1 MGKILKK
8 LHSQRGE
15 TMLMALL
22 LFLVGVMVSAVILA
36 AAISAESDAKA
47 AREEQQAYLTVSSAA
62 ELFRDAIQSGDSGGY
77 REIVTK
83 TYAYNYW
90 GGAYLYDT
98 KTEKQNASGPFSEIF
113 NNVIPKLLESPT
125 TFRKPYT
132 LSMDGL
138 EDVTMELSIQPK
150 QGDNDQF
157 TLTAVFYNDPEGDHP
172 CRMTVRFTGTTTV
185 ENTDWAD
192 DYTGNHYY
200 ATTTKIK
207 WTFKIIER
215 PRTQTGD

>member
-1 MGKILKK
+1 MEKLLKK

-62 ELFRDAIQSGDSGGY
+62 ELFRDAIQSGDSGRY

-83 TYAYNYW
+83 TYVYTYW
-90 GGAYLYDT
+90 GSYLT
-98 KTEKQNASGPFSEIF
+98 ESKTEKKNASGPFSEIF
-113 NNVIPKLLESPT
+113 NNVIPTLLTSPT
-125 TFRKPYT
+125 TFRKTYT
-132 LSMDGL
+132 LSMTGL
-138 EDVTMELSIQPK
+138 EDVTMELSIQPQ
-150 QGDNDQF
+150 QGNNDVF
-157 TLTAVFYNDPEGDHP
+157 DLAAVFYNDPEGKHP
-172 CRMTVRFTGTTTV
+172 CQMTVRFTGTTTV

-200 ATTTKIK
+200 ATTTEIK
-207 WTFKIIER
+207 WTIVAITR
-215 PRTQTGD
+215 PRTRTGD

>member
-1 MGKILKK
+1 
-8 LHSQRGE
+8 
-15 TMLMALL
+15 MLMALL

-62 ELFRDAIQSGDSGGY
+62 ELFRDAIQSGKSGSSGGY

-83 TYAYNYW
+83 TYS
-90 GGAYLYDT
+90 GTQLQGT

-113 NNVIPKLLESPT
+113 NNVIPTLLTSPT
-125 TFRKPYT
+125 TFRKTYT

-172 CRMTVRFTGTTTV
+172 CRMTVTFTGETTQTP
-185 ENTDWAD
+185 TDWYD
-192 DYTGNHYY
+192 SGLRYE
-200 ATTTKIK
+200 ATTTEIK
-207 WTFKIIER
+207 WTGATITR
-215 PRTQTGD
+215 PRTKTGG

>member
-62 ELFRDAIQSGDSGGY
+62 ELFRDALQSGSGGY

-83 TYAYNYW
+83 TYS
-90 GGAYLYDT
+90 GTQLQGT

-113 NNVIPKLLESPT
+113 NKVIPPLLKSPST
-125 TFRKPYT
+125 YQKPFT

-157 TLTAVFYNDPEGDHP
+157 ILTAVFYNDPEGKHP
-172 CRMTVRFTGTTTV
+172 CKMTLTALGVKTV
-185 ENTDWAD
+185 STEQKW
-192 DYTGNHYY
+192 GNYWEQY
-200 ATTTKIK
+200 EATTTEMK
-207 WTFKIIER
+207 WSQLTITR

>member
-62 ELFRDAIQSGDSGGY
+62 ELFRDAIQSGSGRY

-83 TYAYNYW
+83 TYS
-90 GGAYLYDT
+90 GTQLQGT
-98 KTEKQNASGPFSEIF
+98 KTERQNASGPFSEIF
-113 NNVIPKLLESPT
+113 NNVIPTLLTSPT
-125 TFRKPYT
+125 TFRKTYT
-132 LSMDGL
+132 LSMTGL
-138 EDVTMELSIQPK
+138 EDVTMELTIQPK
-150 QGDNDQF
+150 QEDNTQF
-157 TLTAVFYNDPEGDHP
+157 TLTAVFYNDTEGKHP
-172 CRMTVRFTGTTTV
+172 CQMTVGFGGTTNV
-185 ENTDWAD
+185 KYTDWGD

-200 ATTTKIK
+200 ATTTEIK
-207 WTFKIIER
+207 WDQPTITR
-215 PRTQTGD
+215 PRTKTGG

>member
-1 MGKILKK
+1 MGTILKK

-62 ELFRDAIQSGDSGGY
+62 ELFRDAIQSGKSGSSGGY

-83 TYAYNYW
+83 TYSDAQLQ
-90 GGAYLYDT
+90 GT

-113 NNVIPKLLESPT
+113 NNVIPTLLTSPT
-125 TFRKPYT
+125 TFRKTYT

-138 EDVTMELSIQPK
+138 EDVTMELSIQPQ
-150 QGDNDQF
+150 QGNNDVF
-157 TLTAVFYNDPEGDHP
+157 DLAAVFYNDPEGKHP
-172 CRMTVRFTGTTTV
+172 CQMTVRFTGTTTV

-200 ATTTKIK
+200 ATTTEIK
-207 WTFKIIER
+207 WTIVAITR
-215 PRTQTGD
+215 PRTRTGD

>member
-1 MGKILKK
+1 MEK
-8 LHSQRGE
+8 LLRKFHSQRGE

-62 ELFRDAIQSGDSGGY
+62 ELFRDAIRSGSGGY
-77 REIVTK
+77 QEIVTK
-83 TYAYNYW
+83 TYSDAQLQ
-90 GGAYLYDT
+90 GT

-113 NNVIPKLLESPT
+113 NNVIPTLLTSPT
-125 TFRKPYT
+125 TFRKTYT
-132 LSMDGL
+132 LSMTGL

-172 CRMTVRFTGTTTV
+172 CRMTVTFTGETTQAP
-185 ENTDWAD
+185 TDWYD
-192 DYTGNHYY
+192 SGLRYE
-200 ATTTKIK
+200 ATTTEIK
-207 WTFKIIER
+207 WTGATITR
-215 PRTQTGD
+215 PRTQTGG

>member
-62 ELFRDAIQSGDSGGY
+62 ELFRDAIQSGSGGY

-83 TYAYNYW
+83 TYS
-90 GGAYLYDT
+90 GTQLQGT

-113 NNVIPKLLESPT
+113 NNVIPTLLTSPT
-125 TFRKPYT
+125 TFRKTYT

-150 QGDNDQF
+150 QGDNSQF
-157 TLTAVFYNDPEGDHP
+157 ILTAVFYNDPEGDHP
-172 CRMTVRFTGTTTV
+172 CRMTVTFTGETTKTPT
-185 ENTDWAD
+185 EWYGSDLL
-192 DYTGNHYY
+192 YK
-200 ATTTKIK
+200 ATTTEIK
-207 WTFKIIER
+207 WTGATITR
-215 PRTQTGD
+215 PRTQTGG

>member
-62 ELFRDAIQSGDSGGY
+62 ELFRDAIRSGSGGY

-83 TYAYNYW
+83 TYS
-90 GGAYLYDT
+90 GTQLQGT

-113 NNVIPKLLESPT
+113 NNVIPTLLTSPT
-125 TFRKPYT
+125 TFRKTYT
-132 LSMDGL
+132 LSMTGL

-157 TLTAVFYNDPEGDHP
+157 ILTAVFYNDPEGKHP
-172 CRMTVRFTGTTTV
+172 CKMTLTALGVKTIST
-185 ENTDWAD
+185 EQKW
-192 DYTGNHYY
+192 GNYWEQY
-200 ATTTKIK
+200 EATTTEIK
-207 WTFKIIER
+207 WSQLTITR
-215 PRTQTGD
+215 PRTKTGG

>member
-1 MGKILKK
+1 
-8 LHSQRGE
+8 
-15 TMLMALL
+15 MLMALL

-62 ELFRDAIQSGDSGGY
+62 ELFRDAIQSGSGGY

-83 TYAYNYW
+83 TYS
-90 GGAYLYDT
+90 GTQLQGT

-113 NNVIPKLLESPT
+113 NKVIPTLLKSPST
-125 TFRKPYT
+125 YQKPFT

-172 CRMTVRFTGTTTV
+172 CRMTVTFTGETTQTP
-185 ENTDWAD
+185 TDWYD
-192 DYTGNHYY
+192 SGLRYE
-200 ATTTKIK
+200 ATTTEIK
-207 WTFKIIER
+207 WTGATITR
-215 PRTQTGD
+215 PRTQTGG

>member
-1 MGKILKK
+1 MEK
-8 LHSQRGE
+8 LLRKFHSQRGE

-62 ELFRDAIQSGDSGGY
+62 ELFRDAIQSGSGGY

-83 TYAYNYW
+83 TYS
-90 GGAYLYDT
+90 GTQLQGT

-113 NNVIPKLLESPT
+113 NNVIPTLLTSPT
-125 TFRKPYT
+125 TFRKTYT

-157 TLTAVFYNDPEGDHP
+157 ILTAVFYNDPEGKYP
-172 CRMTVRFTGTTTV
+172 CKMTVRFTGATTV

-215 PRTQTGD
+215 PRTQTGG

>member
-62 ELFRDAIQSGDSGGY
+62 ELFRDAIQSGKSGSSGGY

-83 TYAYNYW
+83 TYSDAQLQ
-90 GGAYLYDT
+90 GT

-113 NNVIPKLLESPT
+113 NNVIPTLLTSPT
-125 TFRKPYT
+125 TFRKTYT

-172 CRMTVRFTGTTTV
+172 CRMTVTFTGETTQTP
-185 ENTDWAD
+185 TDWYD
-192 DYTGNHYY
+192 SGLRYE
-200 ATTTKIK
+200 ATTTEIK
-207 WTFKIIER
+207 WTGATITR
-215 PRTQTGD
+215 PRTQTGG

>member
-1 MGKILKK
+1 MEKLLKK

-62 ELFRDAIQSGDSGGY
+62 ELFRDAIQSGSGGY

-83 TYAYNYW
+83 TYS
-90 GGAYLYDT
+90 GTQLQGT

-113 NNVIPKLLESPT
+113 NKVIPPLLKSPST
-125 TFRKPYT
+125 YQKPFT

-157 TLTAVFYNDPEGDHP
+157 ILTAVFYNDPEGKHP
-172 CRMTVRFTGTTTV
+172 CKMTLTALGVKTIST
-185 ENTDWAD
+185 EQKW
-192 DYTGNHYY
+192 GNYWEQY
-200 ATTTKIK
+200 EATTTEIK
-207 WTFKIIER
+207 WSQLTITR

>member
-1 MGKILKK
+1 MEKLLRK

-62 ELFRDAIQSGDSGGY
+62 ELFRDAIQSGSGGY

-83 TYAYNYW
+83 TYSDAQ
-90 GGAYLYDT
+90 LQET

-113 NNVIPKLLESPT
+113 NNVIPTLLKSPST
-125 TFRKPYT
+125 YQKPFT
-132 LSMDGL
+132 LSMTGL
-138 EDVTMELSIQPK
+138 EDVTMELSIQPQ
-150 QGDNDQF
+150 QGNNDVF
-157 TLTAVFYNDPEGDHP
+157 DLAAVFYNDPEGKHP
-172 CRMTVRFTGTTTV
+172 CQMTVRFTGTTTV

-215 PRTQTGD
+215 PRTQTGG

>member
-1 MGKILKK
+1 MEKLLKK

-62 ELFRDAIQSGDSGGY
+62 ELFRDALQSGSGGY

-83 TYAYNYW
+83 TYS
-90 GGAYLYDT
+90 GTQLQGT

-113 NNVIPKLLESPT
+113 NKVIPPLLKSPST
-125 TFRKPYT
+125 YQKTFT

-157 TLTAVFYNDPEGDHP
+157 ILTAVFYNDPEGKHP
-172 CRMTVRFTGTTTV
+172 CKMTLTALGVKTV
-185 ENTDWAD
+185 STEQKW
-192 DYTGNHYY
+192 GNYWEQY
-200 ATTTKIK
+200 EATTTEMK
-207 WTFKIIER
+207 WSQLTITR
-215 PRTQTGD
+215 PRTQTGG

>member
-1 MGKILKK
+1 
-8 LHSQRGE
+8 
-15 TMLMALL
+15 MLMALL

-62 ELFRDAIQSGDSGGY
+62 ELFRDSIQSGSGGY

-83 TYAYNYW
+83 TYS
-90 GGAYLYDT
+90 GTQLQGT

-113 NNVIPKLLESPT
+113 NNVIPTLLKSPST
-125 TFRKPYT
+125 YQKPFT

>member
-1 MGKILKK
+1 MEKLLKK

-172 CRMTVRFTGTTTV
+172 CRMTVTFTGETTKTP
-185 ENTDWAD
+185 TDWYD
-192 DYTGNHYY
+192 SGLRYE
-200 ATTTKIK
+200 ATTTEIK
-207 WTFKIIER
+207 WTGATITR
-215 PRTQTGD
+215 PRTKTGD

>member
-1 MGKILKK
+1 MEK
-8 LHSQRGE
+8 LLRKFHSQRGE

-62 ELFRDAIQSGDSGGY
+62 ELFRDAIRSGSGGY
-77 REIVTK
+77 QEIVTK
-83 TYAYNYW
+83 TYS
-90 GGAYLYDT
+90 GTQLQGT

-113 NNVIPKLLESPT
+113 NNVIPTLLTSPT
-125 TFRKPYT
+125 TFRKTYT

-172 CRMTVRFTGTTTV
+172 CRMTVTFTGETTKTP
-185 ENTDWAD
+185 TDWYD
-192 DYTGNHYY
+192 SGLRYE
-200 ATTTKIK
+200 ATTTEIK
-207 WTFKIIER
+207 WTGATITR
-215 PRTQTGD
+215 PRTKTGD

>member
-1 MGKILKK
+1 MEKLLKK

-62 ELFRDAIQSGDSGGY
+62 ELFRDSIQSGSGGY

-83 TYAYNYW
+83 TYS
-90 GGAYLYDT
+90 GTQLQGT

-113 NNVIPKLLESPT
+113 NNVIPTLLKSPT
-125 TFRKPYT
+125 TFRKTYT

-172 CRMTVRFTGTTTV
+172 CRMTVTFTGETTQPP
-185 ENTDWAD
+185 TDWYD
-192 DYTGNHYY
+192 SGLRYE
-200 ATTTKIK
+200 ATTTEIK
-207 WTFKIIER
+207 WTGATITR
-215 PRTQTGD
+215 PRTQTGG

>member
-62 ELFRDAIQSGDSGGY
+62 ELFRDSIQSGSGGY
-77 REIVTK
+77 QEIVTE
-83 TYAYNYW
+83 TYW
-90 GGAYLYDT
+90 GSQLQGI
-98 KTEKQNASGPFSEIF
+98 KTEKRNADGSFSEIF
-113 NNVIPKLLESPT
+113 NNVIPTLLKSPST
-125 TFRKPYT
+125 YQKSYT
-132 LSMDGL
+132 LSMAGV
-138 EDVTMELSIQPK
+138 EDVTMEFSIQPK

-157 TLTAVFYNDPEGDHP
+157 ILTAVFYNDPEGKHP
-172 CRMTVRFTGTTTV
+172 CKMTLTALGVKTAST
-185 ENTDWAD
+185 EQKW
-192 DYTGNHYY
+192 GNYWEQY
-200 ATTTKIK
+200 KATTTEIK
-207 WTFKIIER
+207 WSQLTITR

>member
-62 ELFRDAIQSGDSGGY
+62 ELFRDAIQSGSGGY
-77 REIVTK
+77 REIVTE
-83 TYAYNYW
+83 TYS
-90 GGAYLYDT
+90 GSQLQGT

-113 NNVIPKLLESPT
+113 NNVIPTLLKSPST
-125 TFRKPYT
+125 YQKPFT

-157 TLTAVFYNDPEGDHP
+157 ILTAVFYNDPEGKHP
-172 CRMTVRFTGTTTV
+172 CKMTLTALGVKTIST
-185 ENTDWAD
+185 EQKW
-192 DYTGNHYY
+192 GNYWEQY
-200 ATTTKIK
+200 KATTTEIK
-207 WTFKIIER
+207 WSQLTITR
-215 PRTQTGD
+215 PRTRTGG

>member
-62 ELFRDAIQSGDSGGY
+62 ELFRDAIQSGKSGSSGGY

-83 TYAYNYW
+83 TYS
-90 GGAYLYDT
+90 GTQLQGT

-113 NNVIPKLLESPT
+113 NNVIPTLLTSPT
-125 TFRKPYT
+125 TFRKTYT

-172 CRMTVRFTGTTTV
+172 CRMTVTFTGETTQTP
-185 ENTDWAD
+185 TDWYD
-192 DYTGNHYY
+192 SGLRYE
-200 ATTTKIK
+200 ATTTEIK
-207 WTFKIIER
+207 WTGATITR
-215 PRTQTGD
+215 PRTKTGG

>member
-1 MGKILKK
+1 MEK
-8 LHSQRGE
+8 LLRKFHSQRGE

-62 ELFRDAIQSGDSGGY
+62 ELFRDAIQSGSGGY

-83 TYAYNYW
+83 TYS
-90 GGAYLYDT
+90 GTQLQGT

-113 NNVIPKLLESPT
+113 NNVIPTLLKSPST
-125 TFRKPYT
+125 YQKPFT

>member
-62 ELFRDAIQSGDSGGY
+62 ELFRDAIQSGSGRY

-83 TYAYNYW
+83 TYS
-90 GGAYLYDT
+90 GTQLQGT

-113 NNVIPKLLESPT
+113 NNVIPTLLTSPT
-125 TFRKPYT
+125 TFRKTYT
-132 LSMDGL
+132 LSMTGL

-150 QGDNDQF
+150 QGDNSQF
-157 TLTAVFYNDPEGDHP
+157 ILTAVFYNDPEGDHP
-172 CRMTVRFTGTTTV
+172 CRMTVTFTGETTKTPT
-185 ENTDWAD
+185 EWYDSD
-192 DYTGNHYY
+192 LLYK
-200 ATTTKIK
+200 ATTTEIK
-207 WTFKIIER
+207 WTGATITR
-215 PRTQTGD
+215 PRTQTGG

>member
-1 MGKILKK
+1 MEKLLKK

-15 TMLMALL
+15 PMLMALL

-62 ELFRDAIQSGDSGGY
+62 ELFRDSIQSGSGGY

-83 TYAYNYW
+83 TYS
-90 GGAYLYDT
+90 GTQLQGT

-113 NNVIPKLLESPT
+113 NNVIPTLLKSPST
-125 TFRKPYT
+125 YQKPFT

>member
-1 MGKILKK
+1 MEKLLKK

-62 ELFRDAIQSGDSGGY
+62 ELFRDSIQSGSGGY

-83 TYAYNYW
+83 TYS
-90 GGAYLYDT
+90 GTQLQGT

-113 NNVIPKLLESPT
+113 NNAIPTLLKSPST
-125 TFRKPYT
+125 YQKPFT

>member
-62 ELFRDAIQSGDSGGY
+62 ELFRDAIRSGSGGY

-83 TYAYNYW
+83 TYVYTYW
-90 GGAYLYDT
+90 GSYLT
-98 KTEKQNASGPFSEIF
+98 ESKTEKQNAS
-113 NNVIPKLLESPT
+113 
-125 TFRKPYT
+125 
-132 LSMDGL
+132 
-138 EDVTMELSIQPK
+138 
-150 QGDNDQF
+150 
-157 TLTAVFYNDPEGDHP
+157 
-172 CRMTVRFTGTTTV
+172 
-185 ENTDWAD
+185 
-192 DYTGNHYY
+192 
-200 ATTTKIK
+200 
-207 WTFKIIER
+207 R
-215 PRTQTGD
+215 PVQ

>member
-62 ELFRDAIQSGDSGGY
+62 ELFRDAIQSGSGGY

-83 TYAYNYW
+83 TYSDAQLQ
-90 GGAYLYDT
+90 GT

-113 NNVIPKLLESPT
+113 NNVIPTLLTSPT
-125 TFRKPYT
+125 TFRKTYT
-132 LSMDGL
+132 LSMTGL
-138 EDVTMELSIQPK
+138 EDVTMELTIQPK

-157 TLTAVFYNDPEGDHP
+157 TLTAVFYNDTEGKHP
-172 CRMTVRFTGTTTV
+172 CQMTVGFGGTTNV
-185 ENTDWAD
+185 KYADWGD

-200 ATTTKIK
+200 ATTTEIK
-207 WTFKIIER
+207 WDQPTITR
-215 PRTQTGD
+215 PRTKTGG

>member
-62 ELFRDAIQSGDSGGY
+62 ELFRDAIQSGSGGY

-83 TYAYNYW
+83 TYSDAQ
-90 GGAYLYDT
+90 LQET

-113 NNVIPKLLESPT
+113 NKVIPTLLKSPST
-125 TFRKPYT
+125 YQKPLT

-172 CRMTVRFTGTTTV
+172 CRMTVTFTGETTQTPTHWYDSGLRY
-185 ENTDWAD
+185 E
-192 DYTGNHYY
+192 
-200 ATTTKIK
+200 ATTTEIK
-207 WTFKIIER
+207 WTGATITR

>member
-1 MGKILKK
+1 MEK
-8 LHSQRGE
+8 LLRKFHSQRGE

-62 ELFRDAIQSGDSGGY
+62 ELFRDAIQSGNSGGY

-83 TYAYNYW
+83 TYSDAQLQ
-90 GGAYLYDT
+90 GT

-113 NNVIPKLLESPT
+113 NNVIPTLLTSPT
-125 TFRKPYT
+125 TFRKTFT

-172 CRMTVRFTGTTTV
+172 CRMTVTFTGETTQTP
-185 ENTDWAD
+185 TDWYD
-192 DYTGNHYY
+192 SGLRYE
-200 ATTTKIK
+200 ATTTEIK
-207 WTFKIIER
+207 WTGATITR
-215 PRTQTGD
+215 PRTQTGG

>member
-62 ELFRDAIQSGDSGGY
+62 ELFRDAIRSDSGGY
-77 REIVTK
+77 QEIVTK
-83 TYAYNYW
+83 TYS
-90 GGAYLYDT
+90 GTQLQGT

-113 NNVIPKLLESPT
+113 NKVIPTLLKSPST
-125 TFRKPYT
+125 YQKPFT

-172 CRMTVRFTGTTTV
+172 CRMTVTFTGETTKTPT
-185 ENTDWAD
+185 EWYDSD
-192 DYTGNHYY
+192 LLYK
-200 ATTTKIK
+200 ATTTEIK
-207 WTFKIIER
+207 WTGATITR
-215 PRTQTGD
+215 PRTQTGG

>member
-62 ELFRDAIQSGDSGGY
+62 ELFRDAIQSGSGRY

-83 TYAYNYW
+83 TYS
-90 GGAYLYDT
+90 GTQLQGT

-113 NNVIPKLLESPT
+113 NNVIPTLLTSPT
-125 TFRKPYT
+125 TFRKTYT
-132 LSMDGL
+132 LSMTGL

-172 CRMTVRFTGTTTV
+172 CRMTVTFTGETTKTP
-185 ENTDWAD
+185 TDWYD
-192 DYTGNHYY
+192 SGLRYE
-200 ATTTKIK
+200 ATTTEIK
-207 WTFKIIER
+207 WTGATITR
-215 PRTQTGD
+215 PRTQTGG

>member
-62 ELFRDAIQSGDSGGY
+62 ELFRDAIQSGNSGGY

-83 TYAYNYW
+83 TYSDAQLQ
-90 GGAYLYDT
+90 GT

-113 NNVIPKLLESPT
+113 NNVIPTLLTSPT
-125 TFRKPYT
+125 TFRKTYT
-132 LSMDGL
+132 LSMTGL
-138 EDVTMELSIQPK
+138 EDVTMELTIQPK
-150 QGDNDQF
+150 QEDNSQF
-157 TLTAVFYNDPEGDHP
+157 ILTAVFYNDPEGDHP
-172 CRMTVRFTGTTTV
+172 CRMTVTFTGETTKTPT
-185 ENTDWAD
+185 EWYGSDLL
-192 DYTGNHYY
+192 YK
-200 ATTTKIK
+200 ATTTEIK
-207 WTFKIIER
+207 WTGATITR
-215 PRTQTGD
+215 PRTQTGG

>member
-1 MGKILKK
+1 
-8 LHSQRGE
+8 
-15 TMLMALL
+15 MLMALL

-62 ELFRDAIQSGDSGGY
+62 ELFRDAIQSGSGGY

-83 TYAYNYW
+83 TYS
-90 GGAYLYDT
+90 GTQLQGT

-113 NNVIPKLLESPT
+113 NNVIPTLLTSPT
-125 TFRKPYT
+125 TFRKTYT